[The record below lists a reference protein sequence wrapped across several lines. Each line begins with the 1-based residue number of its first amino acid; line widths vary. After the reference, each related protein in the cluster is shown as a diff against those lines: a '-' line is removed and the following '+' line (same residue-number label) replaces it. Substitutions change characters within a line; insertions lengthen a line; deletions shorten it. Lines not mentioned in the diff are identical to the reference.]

1 MIKDLI
7 VIEKA
12 AATWEEAIG
21 CTSEALLEKGYV
33 KDSFYEGCVE
43 REKKFPT
50 GLPTRIPVAIPHTDA
65 EHVNEPAIC
74 LLRLKK
80 PVAFYSMDDGD
91 QTVDAEFVF
100 NMALEKSEDQLD
112 MIQTIISTVQDSE
125 FLGKAR
131 NMTLDELYQSL
142 YRRWSAAGVLG

>member
-1 MIKDLI
+1 MCIR
-7 VIEKA
+7 
-12 AATWEEAIG
+12 
-21 CTSEALLEKGYV
+21 
-33 KDSFYEGCVE
+33 DS
-43 REKKFPT
+43 
-50 GLPTRIPVAIPHTDA
+50 
-65 EHVNEPAIC
+65 
-74 LLRLKK
+74 
-80 PVAFYSMDDGD
+80 

-142 YRRWSAAGVLG
+142 YRRWSAAGILG